1 MSENGGNGTPGPADY
16 PGDDEP
22 NGDDESEDYPTSFEP
37 NGPEMSAESI
47 WDNDEALESLKME
60 KHLHPEE
67 TYEDTAKRLFRESM
81 PQIAMSLIDTALHSQ
96 NDNTRVAAGKYIS
109 DLVLV
114 DQQGGTKAKWE
125 EMLGEAISKVE
136 IHANEGSGN

>member
-1 MSENGGNGTPGPADY
+1 MS
-16 PGDDEP
+16 DEHEFP
-22 NGDDESEDYPTSFEP
+22 SEEEE
-37 NGPEMSAESI
+37 NGPEMSAESL
-47 WDNDEALESLKME
+47 WDNEEALSSLKME

-114 DQQGGTKAKWE
+114 DQQGGAKATWE
-125 EMLGEAISKVE
+125 ELLGDAVDKVE
-136 IHANEGSGN
+136 IEANRGAGN